1 MAEKWQRVLFAPD
14 VVVQVINDEA
24 LILKLQ
30 DEEVFALNETGARI
44 ARLITEGEPLE
55 RVIDI
60 LTGEY
65 ATNRTDVEREVSALV
80 QTLLSK
86 GLVVPWPGAQEE

>member
-1 MAEKWQRVLFAPD
+1 MAENWQRVVFAPD

-30 DEEVFALNETGARI
+30 DEEVFALNETAARI
-44 ARLITEGEPLE
+44 ARLITEGEPIE
-55 RVIDI
+55 AVIDI

-65 ATNRTDVEREVSALV
+65 ATGRTDVAREVRSLV
-80 QTLLSK
+80 QTLL
-86 GLVVPWPGAQEE
+86 